1 MDGGRAGGSCSV
13 LARRPGVCVRN
24 EDTQVEAGGALP
36 EGRRAMPEGRLTKP
50 EGLQARADT
59 LSPAG
64 TDGDQRAAHGGRAS
78 CGKHQWT
85 RPERQRRKPEGRK
98 VCQQA
103 ATAVASSPEAVTRE
117 LERRL
122 REARARLLVR
132 EQARQWELWRRWAW
146 CRGSCGAAVLQA
158 GAPGMMARRRARAE
172 RVGSEEGWLF
182 VAGWCDG
189 LVPLGADMADT
200 ETNMADMETNI
211 IASDVGISEV
221 VAEDD
226 VGRLGGSTGATGLAA
241 EARAAER
248 LRAAVRAWL
257 ARRRV
262 AAEVALVR
270 AECGR
275 SQVGC
280 GHRRWS
286 WPSCRGRRPR
296 TQVRRRRWLRRRRRL
311 RWQKQR
317 LEDEG

>member
-64 TDGDQRAAHGGRAS
+64 ADGDQRAAHGGRAS

-158 GAPGMMARRRARAE
+158 GARGMMARRRARAE

-189 LVPLGADMADT
+189 LVPLGADMADI
-200 ETNMADMETNI
+200 ETNMAVDMETNI
-211 IASDVGISEV
+211 IAS
-221 VAEDD
+221 A
-226 VGRLGGSTGATGLAA
+226 
-241 EARAAER
+241 
-248 LRAAVRAWL
+248 
-257 ARRRV
+257 
-262 AAEVALVR
+262 
-270 AECGR
+270 
-275 SQVGC
+275 
-280 GHRRWS
+280 
-286 WPSCRGRRPR
+286 
-296 TQVRRRRWLRRRRRL
+296 
-311 RWQKQR
+311 
-317 LEDEG
+317 